1 MSETVNVM
9 DYEKLIDEETWNFIR
24 ETGRHY
30 PDDTVDLTIDDQRAV
45 YNKMAAAFRKPR
57 AEVVDVTERSVGRVL
72 VRIYEAGDPTR
83 TVMYCHGGGFV
94 VGDLNSHDDVCSEI
108 CEQTG
113 YRVVSVDYRLAPE
126 HKHPAQFED
135 AWTVLDWICETYPG
149 GVVLAGDSAGAMLS
163 ACVAH
168 HARGRHE
175 GVLGQVL
182 IYPGLGGDHALPSYR
197 EHAQAPMLTLED
209 VKYYA
214 DVRADGTP
222 VENDPTYAPLQDD
235 DFAGLPP
242 TVMFSADCDPLRDDC
257 LVYRDAIH
265 AAGGLAEWI
274 NEAGLVH
281 GYLRARHSV
290 GRARD
295 GFERIVLAIEGLGQ
309 EIWPYDD

>member
-1 MSETVNVM
+1 M
-9 DYEKLIDEETWNFIR
+9 DYEKLIDEETWTFIR

-30 PDDTVDLTIDDQRAV
+30 PEDSVALGIDEQREV

-57 AEVVDVTERSVGRVL
+57 AEVVEVTERTVRTVS
-72 VRIYEAGDPTR
+72 VRIYQAGDPTR

-94 VGDLNSHDDVCSEI
+94 VGDLNSHDDVCAEI

-126 HKHPAQFED
+126 NQHPAQFDD
-135 AWTVLDWICETYPG
+135 AWTVLEWIAETYDEG
-149 GVVLAGDSAGAMLS
+149 GVVLAGDSAGGMLS

-168 HARGRHE
+168 HARGRLDV
-175 GVLGQVL
+175 VLGQVL
-182 IYPGLGGDHALPSYR
+182 IYPGLGGDHSLPSYR

-209 VKYYA
+209 VNFYA
-214 DVRADGTP
+214 GVRSGGTEP
-222 VENDPTYAPLQDD
+222 AGDPTYAPLQDR
-235 DFAGLPP
+235 DFSGLPP

-257 LVYRDAIH
+257 GAYRDAIRK
-265 AAGGLAEWI
+265 AGGQAEWI

-295 GFERIVLAIEGLGQ
+295 SFERIVLAIEGLGQ
-309 EIWPYDD
+309 EIWPYDE

>member
-1 MSETVNVM
+1 MDTM
-9 DYEKLIDEETWNFIR
+9 DYEKQIDEETWAFIR

-30 PDDTVDLTIDDQRAV
+30 PEDTVDLSIDEQRAV

-57 AEVVDVTERSVGRVL
+57 SEVVEVTEKTVETVS

-113 YRVVSVDYRLAPE
+113 YRVVAVDYRLAPE
-126 HKHPAQFED
+126 NEHPAQFDD
-135 AWTVLDWICETYPG
+135 AWTVLRWIATTYDG
-149 GVVLAGDSAGAMLS
+149 GVVLAGDSAGGTLS
-163 ACVAH
+163 ASVAH
-168 HARGRHE
+168 HARGRVDA
-175 GVLGQVL
+175 VLGQVL
-182 IYPGLGGDHALPSYR
+182 IYPGLGGEHTLPSYN
-197 EHAQAPMLTLED
+197 EHAHAPMLKLED
-209 VKYYA
+209 VKFYA
-214 DVRADGTP
+214 GVRSGGTP
-222 VENDPTYAPLQDD
+222 VSNDPTYAPLQDS

-257 LVYRDAIH
+257 RAYRDAIH
-265 AAGGLAEWI
+265 AAGGVAEWM
-274 NEAGLVH
+274 NETGLVH

-295 GFERIVLAIEGLGQ
+295 SFERIVLAIEGLGQ
-309 EIWPYDD
+309 EIWPYDE